1 MDQRRTVPEERKHG
15 CQMPGPQSHRW
26 YEGRLEE
33 GELPVVRGFGSF
45 GKDINTNI
53 NTDTKT
59 NTNNHT
65 NINTAPGWWVGLRIL
80 SAPA

>member
-53 NTDTKT
+53 NT
-59 NTNNHT
+59 
-65 NINTAPGWWVGLRIL
+65 APGWWVGLRIL